1 MNDGTTK
8 KTYEKGDKNE
18 KAEKNGDEK
27 KPPSLSIDRAAFLIL
42 RVKKAFKKKRQQRK
56 ERQAAAAAL
65 AAQTSTRS
73 SRRLVPPLLR
83 SKTLPAII
91 TPASVVC
98 KVAKKGLLI
107 GDNLG
112 CSSFSARLSL
122 QPKLSRASLISDD
135 TPTEYRRKSAGSPN
149 ATVYSTAG
157 GFGSVSNN
165 ADPYIYAFD
174 ECERH
179 PDGTVILR
187 IPAPHVVA
195 ARAYHMASSPSGS
208 SNITI
213 IGPNSANSQ
222 EKTPLYRL
230 AKLLNQTM
238 KSNEQHIVLKDD
250 APRRLSWERRDNANA
265 RIPRSSSIDSMVE
278 AVWSETSTPRPSLT
292 LSPPPQT
299 SQPTPQYLQINYGN
313 TGSISRRES
322 LLSPSAGRRAKQQRY
337 VAALFSAVENG
348 HLEKARTILEST
360 DVDINSLNSDGL
372 SPLDVAVL
380 SNNRSLT
387 KMLLQ
392 HGATEGNKFKSTDSL
407 GNHLNN
413 LLREAE
419 NRIQELSGIEDTP
432 QAPFSTRASFS
443 SIIGTAYAG
452 PSVSGCTGTETD
464 KQIGMWERR
473 IKGLRRMLLGWD
485 QTKPPDPPNFIGIDV
500 TSTNSANLRIQE
512 SGDGPIAT
520 KFKVQW
526 SSRVDFSNIVGER
539 EVNEWNS
546 FQNIMAANCRIT
558 DLTHGRRYFFRACCG
573 NVKGWGQYLTS
584 TPNSITPSSWRDL
597 ENIESRFAGRQKIL
611 DDLFTAVRL
620 SRPND
625 ASEIPLDTPALQ
637 RRNPK
642 KKTTIKQ
649 LFSAASKFQKNLRR
663 GIFLACILYHEDKIL
678 VTNEDFLPVIEIDET
693 YPSSLHTDYHWLMK
707 VACTWD
713 DVKTLRT
720 DMERNATSAVHFRT
734 KLLTAACQ
742 MQSALCIQDL
752 GQLYHKPLRD
762 SHGTVVLACVNNVK
776 GPKTVSVLNSRW
788 IPLNKVQKKM
798 TAIHEDNN
806 INEILLSSIQEQINY
821 HQASTVR
828 LSKGL
833 YLGYLKM
840 QSSVDQIQIVVP
852 AKTPNILPHS
862 KIRENNH
869 ISSEE
874 WKFLKRTKLTGNT
887 DMGDDRPSS
896 GQELF
901 IGALT
906 AAATRLFK
914 YMDISLE
921 DAMPNR
927 LYDFEVIE
935 LSADVSFLIV
945 CPPAESSCAVPGQ
958 REILLQRGDLLSLPI
973 QAFEMVHL
981 KTYQSGII
989 QKYSRLS
996 CILELDTVL
1005 ANQSHREAFSTI
1017 EVQAAKERLAKLQD
1031 LTQSLNA
1038 IWKGVR
1044 WLMDVISFA
1053 RDRGAYLGLYMRDIF
1068 EYSPMN
1074 KEELTVTRDPINQQL
1089 LQPPPPRGSI
1099 KSSPGRGSWPGPTH
1113 SLGANGL
1120 LGAEHSKSEQQLS
1133 GASFNMSSRYLSAT
1147 SGIETSSR
1155 KNSADSNFSHSGN
1168 SYYSAGESV
1177 EHINQRLPPSRS
1189 EDTLVLS
1196 KKHSTPLHRKRATT
1210 VNPTFAGDSST
1221 PVTPSK
1227 PFMQKPNNESISNPA
1242 TDSDVVIARETMT
1255 TSTPIAASGGS
1266 PKELVASKK
1275 EELKLFTEDPII
1287 FKDQL
1292 HITEGDAIEPVRKS
1306 STPDYPSTNPFKIS
1320 AERRP
1325 SSSQKSSPEHSKKKQ
1340 GSPQRQAGDDEEDA
1354 TTSNML
1360 PGIIQVF
1367 AAYNTGL
1374 ANGTS
1379 LKLHVTPRTT
1389 AREVVDLVVK
1399 QLNMAVVLKGKDGP
1413 IYGAEQFDNFC
1424 LVAVI
1429 GARERCLR
1437 DDFKPL
1443 QLQYPWKRGRLYV
1456 RQKNDLL
1463 AAIEHSNR
1471 EATLI

>member
-1 MNDGTTK
+1 MRVGECQIQCTTFSLLCMQNVNLK
-8 KTYEKGDKNE
+8 HFKCSFCWKFESAILPETERVNKIRATSIAPVQLISNLS
-18 KAEKNGDEK
+18 K
-27 KPPSLSIDRAAFLIL
+27 KPSTVSNVFYANGKAHGHSKHRVACIGQHPHNHYQQQQQQQQQQLNELFIQQKHPIQKHHSVEIDRKNMDFLI
-42 RVKKAFKKKRQQRK
+42 
-56 ERQAAAAAL
+56 
-65 AAQTSTRS
+65 
-73 SRRLVPPLLR
+73 P
-83 SKTLPAII
+83 
-91 TPASVVC
+91 
-98 KVAKKGLLI
+98 
-107 GDNLG
+107 
-112 CSSFSARLSL
+112 
-122 QPKLSRASLISDD
+122 RA
-135 TPTEYRRKSAGSPN
+135 PN
-149 ATVYSTAG
+149 ATTAAATCQSQAAFSSIVAQRFTLNDIKSHLSDNFKIIQSTA
-157 GFGSVSNN
+157 
-165 ADPYIYAFD
+165 A
-174 ECERH
+174 
-179 PDGTVILR
+179 
-187 IPAPHVVA
+187 
-195 ARAYHMASSPSGS
+195 
-208 SNITI
+208 
-213 IGPNSANSQ
+213 
-222 EKTPLYRL
+222 
-230 AKLLNQTM
+230 
-238 KSNEQHIVLKDD
+238 
-250 APRRLSWERRDNANA
+250 
-265 RIPRSSSIDSMVE
+265 
-278 AVWSETSTPRPSLT
+278 
-292 LSPPPQT
+292 PPQKMT
-299 SQPTPQYLQINYGN
+299 KKQLKLAQAQLDKLTQIN
-313 TGSISRRES
+313 IH
-322 LLSPSAGRRAKQQRY
+322 LQ
-337 VAALFSAVENG
+337 ALFSAVENG

>member
-1 MNDGTTK
+1 
-8 KTYEKGDKNE
+8 
-18 KAEKNGDEK
+18 
-27 KPPSLSIDRAAFLIL
+27 
-42 RVKKAFKKKRQQRK
+42 
-56 ERQAAAAAL
+56 
-65 AAQTSTRS
+65 
-73 SRRLVPPLLR
+73 
-83 SKTLPAII
+83 
-91 TPASVVC
+91 
-98 KVAKKGLLI
+98 
-107 GDNLG
+107 
-112 CSSFSARLSL
+112 
-122 QPKLSRASLISDD
+122 
-135 TPTEYRRKSAGSPN
+135 
-149 ATVYSTAG
+149 
-157 GFGSVSNN
+157 
-165 ADPYIYAFD
+165 
-174 ECERH
+174 
-179 PDGTVILR
+179 
-187 IPAPHVVA
+187 
-195 ARAYHMASSPSGS
+195 
-208 SNITI
+208 
-213 IGPNSANSQ
+213 
-222 EKTPLYRL
+222 
-230 AKLLNQTM
+230 
-238 KSNEQHIVLKDD
+238 
-250 APRRLSWERRDNANA
+250 
-265 RIPRSSSIDSMVE
+265 
-278 AVWSETSTPRPSLT
+278 
-292 LSPPPQT
+292 
-299 SQPTPQYLQINYGN
+299 
-313 TGSISRRES
+313 
-322 LLSPSAGRRAKQQRY
+322 
-337 VAALFSAVENG
+337 
-348 HLEKARTILEST
+348 
-360 DVDINSLNSDGL
+360 
-372 SPLDVAVL
+372 
-380 SNNRSLT
+380 
-387 KMLLQ
+387 
-392 HGATEGNKFKSTDSL
+392 
-407 GNHLNN
+407 
-413 LLREAE
+413 
-419 NRIQELSGIEDTP
+419 
-432 QAPFSTRASFS
+432 
-443 SIIGTAYAG
+443 
-452 PSVSGCTGTETD
+452 
-464 KQIGMWERR
+464 
-473 IKGLRRMLLGWD
+473 
-485 QTKPPDPPNFIGIDV
+485 
-500 TSTNSANLRIQE
+500 
-512 SGDGPIAT
+512 
-520 KFKVQW
+520 
-526 SSRVDFSNIVGER
+526 
-539 EVNEWNS
+539 
-546 FQNIMAANCRIT
+546 
-558 DLTHGRRYFFRACCG
+558 
-573 NVKGWGQYLTS
+573 
-584 TPNSITPSSWRDL
+584 
-597 ENIESRFAGRQKIL
+597 
-611 DDLFTAVRL
+611 
-620 SRPND
+620 
-625 ASEIPLDTPALQ
+625 
-637 RRNPK
+637 
-642 KKTTIKQ
+642 
-649 LFSAASKFQKNLRR
+649 
-663 GIFLACILYHEDKIL
+663 
-678 VTNEDFLPVIEIDET
+678 
-693 YPSSLHTDYHWLMK
+693 
-707 VACTWD
+707 
-713 DVKTLRT
+713 
-720 DMERNATSAVHFRT
+720 
-734 KLLTAACQ
+734 
-742 MQSALCIQDL
+742 
-752 GQLYHKPLRD
+752 
-762 SHGTVVLACVNNVK
+762 
-776 GPKTVSVLNSRW
+776 
-788 IPLNKVQKKM
+788 M

-852 AKTPNILPHS
+852 AKTPNILPHF

-874 WKFLKRTKLTGNT
+874 WKFLKRTKLSANT
-887 DMGDDRPSS
+887 DAGDDRPTS

-901 IGALT
+901 IDALMQ
-906 AAATRLFK
+906 AAKRLFK
-914 YMDISLE
+914 YMDIPLD
-921 DAMPNR
+921 DAMTNR
-927 LYDFEVIE
+927 LYDVEVIE

-1031 LTQSLNA
+1031 LTQSLNT

-1053 RDRGAYLGLYMRDIF
+1053 RDRGAYHGLYMRDIF
-1068 EYSPMN
+1068 EYSPTN

-1099 KSSPGRGSWPGPTH
+1099 KVSGRGSWPGPTH
-1113 SLGANGL
+1113 NLCGANGL

-1227 PFMQKPNNESISNPA
+1227 PFTQKSNNESTSNATAEPA
-1242 TDSDVVIARETMT
+1242 DGTIARETMT
-1255 TSTPIAASGGS
+1255 TSTPIASTAGS
-1266 PKELVASKK
+1266 SIPMELVASKK
-1275 EELKLFTEDPII
+1275 DELKLFTDDPVT

-1292 HITEGDAIEPVRKS
+1292 HITEGSDTVESAQKS

-1320 AERRP
+1320 TERRS

-1340 GSPQRQAGDDEEDA
+1340 NSPQRQQQAGDDDEDA
-1354 TTSNML
+1354 AASNMM

-1443 QLQYPWKRGRLYV
+1443 QLQNPWRRGRLYV

>member
-1 MNDGTTK
+1 MIESAILPETERVNKIRASTIAPGQLITNPSSKKPSSSLSMTNVFYANGKTHGHSKHQQPQQYRIASNGQQHNHQLNELFIQQRQPIQKHSLEIERKNMEFLIPRPPNTAATCQSQATLSNIIAPRFTLNDIKSHLSDNFKIIQSTAAPPQKMTK
-8 KTYEKGDKNE
+8 KQLKLAQAQLDK
-18 KAEKNGDEK
+18 
-27 KPPSLSIDRAAFLIL
+27 
-42 RVKKAFKKKRQQRK
+42 
-56 ERQAAAAAL
+56 
-65 AAQTSTRS
+65 
-73 SRRLVPPLLR
+73 
-83 SKTLPAII
+83 
-91 TPASVVC
+91 
-98 KVAKKGLLI
+98 
-107 GDNLG
+107 
-112 CSSFSARLSL
+112 
-122 QPKLSRASLISDD
+122 
-135 TPTEYRRKSAGSPN
+135 
-149 ATVYSTAG
+149 
-157 GFGSVSNN
+157 
-165 ADPYIYAFD
+165 
-174 ECERH
+174 
-179 PDGTVILR
+179 
-187 IPAPHVVA
+187 
-195 ARAYHMASSPSGS
+195 
-208 SNITI
+208 
-213 IGPNSANSQ
+213 
-222 EKTPLYRL
+222 
-230 AKLLNQTM
+230 
-238 KSNEQHIVLKDD
+238 
-250 APRRLSWERRDNANA
+250 
-265 RIPRSSSIDSMVE
+265 
-278 AVWSETSTPRPSLT
+278 LT
-292 LSPPPQT
+292 
-299 SQPTPQYLQINYGN
+299 QIN
-313 TGSISRRES
+313 IH
-322 LLSPSAGRRAKQQRY
+322 LQ
-337 VAALFSAVENG
+337 ALFSAVENG

-419 NRIQELSGIEDTP
+419 NRIQELSGIEDAP

-485 QTKPPDPPNFIGIDV
+485 QTKPPDPPNFIAIDV

-526 SSRVDFSNIVGER
+526 SSRGDFSNIVGER

-546 FQNIMAANCRIT
+546 FQTTMAANCRIN

-573 NVKGWGQYLTS
+573 NVKGWGQYRTS
-584 TPNSITPSSWRDL
+584 IPNSITPSSWRDF
-597 ENIESRFAGRQKIL
+597 ENVESRFAGRQKIL

-713 DVKTLRT
+713 DVKSLRT
-720 DMERNATSAVHFRT
+720 DMERNSTSAVHFRT

-852 AKTPNILPHS
+852 AKTPNILPHH
-862 KIRENNH
+862 KIRENSH
-869 ISSEE
+869 ISAEE
-874 WKFLKRTKLTGNT
+874 WKFLKRTKLNGGGDTVTDDKPTG
-887 DMGDDRPSS
+887 

-901 IGALT
+901 IDALT
-906 AAATRLFK
+906 HAAKRLFK
-914 YMDISLE
+914 YMDIPLE
-921 DAMPNR
+921 DAMTHR
-927 LYDFEVIE
+927 LYEFEVIE

-1005 ANQSHREAFSTI
+1005 ANHSHREAFSTI

-1031 LTQSLNA
+1031 LTQSLNT

-1053 RDRGAYLGLYMRDIF
+1053 RDRGTYHGLYMKDIF
-1068 EYSPMN
+1068 EYSPTS
-1074 KEELTVTRDPINQQL
+1074 KEELTVVRDPSNQQL

-1099 KSSPGRGSWPGPTH
+1099 KNVGRGSWPGPSHT
-1113 SLGANGL
+1113 LGANGL

-1177 EHINQRLPPSRS
+1177 EHINVRLPPSRS

-1210 VNPTFAGDSST
+1210 VNTNFTSDASS
-1221 PVTPSK
+1221 PVTPTK
-1227 PFMQKPNNESISNPA
+1227 PLCVTQKLSNESVPNLIA
-1242 TDSDVVIARETMT
+1242 DSDVAGRDSTMT
-1255 TSTPIAASGGS
+1255 TSTPITTGSGGGGNL
-1266 PKELVASKK
+1266 PKDTIANKRNDI
-1275 EELKLFTEDPII
+1275 KLFTEEPNI

-1292 HITEGDAIEPVRKS
+1292 HITEGDGGETVRKS
-1306 STPDYPSTNPFKIS
+1306 SPEYPSTNPFKVS
-1320 AERRP
+1320 AERKP
-1325 SSSQKSSPEHSKKKQ
+1325 SSTQKSSPEHTKKKQ
-1340 GSPQRQAGDDEEDA
+1340 SSPPRQQSGDDEEDA
-1354 TTSNML
+1354 TTSNIM

-1379 LKLHVTPRTT
+1379 LKLHVTPKTT

-1413 IYGAEQFDNFC
+1413 IYGAEEFDNFC

-1443 QLQYPWKRGRLYV
+1443 HLQYPWKKGRLYV

-1463 AAIEHSNR
+1463 AAIEHANR